1 MKNYVNLIF
10 LFAGLSLHLFFVFY
24 LGVVM
29 NETGSNK
36 QFLLWFY
43 YNKSNFS
50 KLELEL
56 DFSTSFYKLQM
67 QVFLSAFIIQ
77 AIYISRSFE
86 ILVTDLIN
94 LVYTYLF
101 LYCKEFVIQ

>member
-1 MKNYVNLIF
+1 MHYTFLNIEFISNLERSSIIWFYVTKLRVHHTALIKNYVNLIF

-29 NETGSNK
+29 NETGFNK

-43 YNKSNFS
+43 YNKSNIL

-56 DFSTSFYKLQM
+56 DFST
-67 QVFLSAFIIQ
+67 
-77 AIYISRSFE
+77 
-86 ILVTDLIN
+86 
-94 LVYTYLF
+94 
-101 LYCKEFVIQ
+101 

>member
-1 MKNYVNLIF
+1 
-10 LFAGLSLHLFFVFY
+10 
-24 LGVVM
+24 M
-29 NETGSNK
+29 NETGLNK

-43 YNKSNFS
+43 YKKSNIL

-67 QVFLSAFIIQ
+67 KVFLSAFIIQ

-86 ILVTDLIN
+86 ILVTDLLN

-101 LYCKEFVIQ
+101 LYCKEFVIHYLVIIIRVYSQSFSYSKERKRVM

>member
-29 NETGSNK
+29 NEAGFNK
-36 QFLLWFY
+36 KFLSWFY
-43 YNKSNFS
+43 YNKSNIS

-56 DFSTSFYKLQM
+56 DVSTSFYKLQM
-67 QVFLSAFIIQ
+67 KVFLSAFIIM
-77 AIYISRSFE
+77 RF
-86 ILVTDLIN
+86 
-94 LVYTYLF
+94 
-101 LYCKEFVIQ
+101 

>member
-1 MKNYVNLIF
+1 MENYDNLIF

-24 LGVVM
+24 LCVVM
-29 NETGSNK
+29 NETGFSK

-43 YNKSNFS
+43 YSKSNIL

-67 QVFLSAFIIQ
+67 KVFLSAFIIQ
-77 AIYISRSFE
+77 AIYISRSFG
-86 ILVTDLIN
+86 ILVKQ
-94 LVYTYLF
+94 TYL
-101 LYCKEFVIQ
+101 I